1 MTARFLPTRH
11 GLTLLELLMAL
22 AITAMITAA
31 ISVMVSAVSVGEL
44 SRRDNRD
51 YIVRTYAAK
60 SRLSAYIAR
69 SLAVLEVDVN
79 GSDAVIW
86 LNDWRG
92 GGTVH
97 ATEIRWLIFDGPSKT
112 MKVYYVDFPDTWNA
126 VMQALEDQEYALGQD
141 WSEVLSTYDLAGYV
155 SSMTL
160 VDGIANVQI
169 TTDQATAIASGMISF
184 NIEFVTASGGEPV
197 VQDISIRILR
207 HEAPVS

>member
-79 GSDAVIW
+79 GADAVIW

-97 ATEIRWLIFDGPSKT
+97 ATEIRWLIFHGPSKT
-112 MKVYYVDFPDTWNA
+112 MKVYYVDFPDSWNEVA
-126 VMQALEDQEYALGQD
+126 QALEDQEYALGQD